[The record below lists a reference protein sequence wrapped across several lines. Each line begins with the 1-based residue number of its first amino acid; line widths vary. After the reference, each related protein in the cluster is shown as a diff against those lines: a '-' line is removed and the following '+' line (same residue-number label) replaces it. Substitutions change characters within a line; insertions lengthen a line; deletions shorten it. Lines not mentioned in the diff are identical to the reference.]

1 MFRLIAK
8 IAQWLLFCTV
18 LMASVLA
25 VGNWYLNDYLDTPL
39 FEVIERKETERE
51 AIESFIKDP
60 LIKEALIKKPHIIVV
75 SSGANLT
82 TISTQLAS
90 QGLLKWPQLFVAY
103 ARLTDQTAI
112 RVGEYQLKVGD
123 TPRKLLDLL
132 MTGKV
137 IQYQLTIPEGLR
149 FREWL
154 PLLAG
159 QPKLLKKLG
168 DLSNN
173 ELLQQLGL
181 DIEHPEGWFFPD
193 TYLYSAGDSD
203 RDILIWAHTR
213 MRDILDEEW
222 QGKSVDLPYRS
233 PYEALILASIV
244 EKETGVGSERGEI
257 AGVFIR
263 RLKKG
268 MRLQTDP
275 TVIYGLGEQY
285 QGNITRRHLKQPTAY
300 NTYMMKGLPP
310 TPIAMP
316 GREAIHAALHP
327 LEGDTLYFV
336 AKGDGSHYF
345 SATLD
350 EHLKAVRRYQLKRRS
365 NYRSSPEG

>member
-1 MFRLIAK
+1 MLRLAAK
-8 IAQWLLFCTV
+8 IARWLLFCMM
-18 LMASVLA
+18 LMVSVLA
-25 VGNWYLNDYLDTPL
+25 VGYWYLNDYLDTPL
-39 FEVIERKETERE
+39 FETTAERE
-51 AIESFIKDP
+51 A
-60 LIKEALIKKPHIIVV
+60 EALIKVPCTIVV
-75 SSGANLT
+75 PRGTNLT
-82 TISTQLAS
+82 TLSTQLAE
-90 QGLLKWPQLFVAY
+90 QGLLKWPRLFVAY
-103 ARLTDQTAI
+103 ARLTGQTGI
-112 RVGEYQLKVGD
+112 RVGEYQLKTGG
-123 TPRKLLDLL
+123 TPRELLDLL

-154 PLLAG
+154 TLLAG
-159 QPKLLKKLG
+159 QSKLVQQLNG
-168 DLSNN
+168 LSNS

-213 MRDILDEEW
+213 MRKILDEEW
-222 QGKSVDLPYRS
+222 QERSANLPYSS

-244 EKETGVGSERGEI
+244 EKETGVGSEREEI
-257 AGVFIR
+257 AGVFVR

-275 TVIYGLGEQY
+275 TVIYGLGDQY

-300 NTYMMKGLPP
+300 NTYTMKGLPP

-316 GREAIHAALHP
+316 GREAIYAALHP
-327 LEGDTLYFV
+327 LEGKTLYFV

-345 SATLD
+345 SVTLD

>member
-1 MFRLIAK
+1 MLRLVAK
-8 IAQWLLFCTV
+8 IARWLLFCTV

-25 VGNWYLNDYLDTPL
+25 VGYWYLNDYLDAPL
-39 FEVIERKETERE
+39 LEAIERKEAARKETDIE
-51 AIESFIKDP
+51 AIEP
-60 LIKEALIKKPHIIVV
+60 LIKTSRIIVV
-75 SSGANLT
+75 SRGTNLT
-82 TISTQLAS
+82 TLSTQLAT
-90 QGLLKWPQLFVAY
+90 QGILKWPKLFVAY
-103 ARLTDQTAI
+103 ARLTGQTGI
-112 RVGEYQLKVGD
+112 RVGEYQLKRGD

-132 MTGKV
+132 MAGKV

-159 QPKLLKKLG
+159 QSKLIQQLKG
-168 DLSNN
+168 LSNN

-213 MRDILDEEW
+213 MREILDEEW
-222 QGKSVDLPYRS
+222 KERSAGLPYSS

-244 EKETGVGSERGEI
+244 EKETGVGSEREEI
-257 AGVFIR
+257 AGVFVR
-263 RLKKG
+263 RLNKG

-275 TVIYGLGEQY
+275 TVIYGLGDQY

-327 LEGDTLYFV
+327 LEGKTLYFV